1 MNGCYNTMGIDRVR
15 GSAGV
20 AGCVLAVAVA
30 FAPGLAAQGAKEANG
45 RGRPSATVAG
55 PSSPLQPARGIPRD
69 LVGSWPIE
77 ILVAGHFSG
86 SPHASGRLG
95 HKVLCDFP
103 L

>member
-20 AGCVLAVAVA
+20 AGCVLAVAAA

-55 PSSPLQPARGIPRD
+55 PSSHLQPARGILGD
-69 LVGSWPIE
+69 LVGNGQFQHWF
-77 ILVAGHFSG
+77 AGNFSG
-86 SPHASGRLG
+86 KLAAAGIRG
-95 HKVLCDFP
+95 MYAV
-103 L
+103 

>member
-20 AGCVLAVAVA
+20 AGPVLAVAAA

-55 PSSPLQPARGIPRD
+55 PSSHVQPARGILGD
-69 LVGSWPIE
+69 LIGTRQVQ
-77 ILVAGHFSG
+77 LRFAGNFRG
-86 SPHASGRLG
+86 TPAQPHIRGVQAL
-95 HKVLCDFP
+95 
-103 L
+103 